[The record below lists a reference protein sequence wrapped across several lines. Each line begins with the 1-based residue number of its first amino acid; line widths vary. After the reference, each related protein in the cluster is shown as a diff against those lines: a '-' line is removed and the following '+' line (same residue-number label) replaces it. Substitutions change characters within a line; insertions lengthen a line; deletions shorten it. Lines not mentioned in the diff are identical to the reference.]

1 METIKLTI
9 DNKQIEVEKGT
20 TILDAARKLGIAIP
34 TL

>member
-20 TILDAARKLGIAIP
+20 TILDAAQEDGD
-34 TL
+34 